1 MRTCLNERERYNIE
15 YALKAGQTVQQIAA
29 TLERAQSCIYA
40 EIKRGTIEQLN
51 SDLTVRKEY
60 CADVAQR
67 RHAEKCQSRGVG
79 LKISNDIQL
88 AKFLENKILSDGYSP
103 YAAMQSAKN
112 SGYNVPFS
120 LSTLYNYIRGGVF
133 EKLNKKH
140 LNKRRK
146 HNTDRRQAKKK
157 YNKNVLSIEQRDRDI
172 NKRQE
177 FGHWEIDTVVG
188 RQGTTTCLLV
198 LTERKTR
205 YELIRKMSHK
215 SAECT
220 AAELDKLEIEYG
232 DKFKRI
238 FKTVTSDNG
247 CEFFGGGIVNKSV
260 HGGERFKM
268 YYCHPY
274 RSNERGSNELQNRF
288 IRRFIKKGVDIAG
301 VSKKRVKEVQDYIN
315 SYPRKLF
322 DGLSAA
328 DMLAHETGF
337 I

>member
-67 RHAEKCQSRGVG
+67 RHEEKCQSRGVG
-79 LKISNDIQL
+79 LKIGNDIQL
-88 AKFLENKILSDGYSP
+88 ATYLENKILNNGFSP
-103 YAAMQSAKN
+103 YAAMQSAKKD
-112 SGYNVPFS
+112 GYNVPFG

-140 LNKRRK
+140 LSRRRK
-146 HNTDRRQAKKK
+146 HNVHMRQAKKK

-220 AAELDKLEIEYG
+220 AAELDRLEKEYG
-232 DKFKRI
+232 EKFKSI

-247 CEFFGGGIVNKSV
+247 VEFYGGGIVNKSIY
-260 HGGERFKM
+260 GGERFKM

-288 IRRFIKKGVDIAG
+288 IRRFIKKGIDIAG